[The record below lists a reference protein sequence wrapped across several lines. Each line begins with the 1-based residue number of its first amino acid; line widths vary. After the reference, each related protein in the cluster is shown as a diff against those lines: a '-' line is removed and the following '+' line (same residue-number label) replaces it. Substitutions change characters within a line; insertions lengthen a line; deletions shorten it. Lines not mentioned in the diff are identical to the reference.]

1 MDASGW
7 ITLFV
12 VIILDL
18 WVDRKFPCTCG
29 RQRPWYFMA
38 RHERAGVM
46 LGRALIVT
54 TVVIVSLVT
63 LSWFWGPVGAL
74 IATYNWRR
82 WYFHEKDKLK
92 KKAAKLAGVVGF
104 NDHGKLVVKQ
114 VEA

>member
-1 MDASGW
+1 VDITSW
-7 ITLFV
+7 IVLFV
-12 VIILDL
+12 VLALDF
-18 WVDRKFPCTCG
+18 WVDRRFPCSCG
-29 RQRPWYFMA
+29 RERPWYVLA

-54 TVVIVSLVT
+54 AVAITSLITV
-63 LSWFWGPVGAL
+63 SWFWGPVGAL
-74 IATYNWRR
+74 VAAYNWRR

-114 VEA
+114 VKA